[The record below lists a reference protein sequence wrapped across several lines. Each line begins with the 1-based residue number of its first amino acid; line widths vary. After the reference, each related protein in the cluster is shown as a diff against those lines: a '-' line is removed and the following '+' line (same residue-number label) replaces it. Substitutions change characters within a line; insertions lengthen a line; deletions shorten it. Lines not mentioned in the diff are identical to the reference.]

1 MRENRNKLAATE
13 EILLML
19 TICVKKKEMFFVSV
33 VFSLPYCFVCSLSL
47 TLIWCV
53 HMHVIY
59 YAPLLRIRLIN
70 ADRPDR
76 PDRHSR
82 ARQF

>member
-1 MRENRNKLAATE
+1 MQENRNKLAATE

-19 TICVKKKEMFFVSV
+19 TICVKIKGNFFVSI

-53 HMHVIY
+53 QIHVIY
-59 YAPLLRIRLIN
+59 YDPLLRIRLIN
-70 ADRPDR
+70 ADRR
-76 PDRHSR
+76 SG